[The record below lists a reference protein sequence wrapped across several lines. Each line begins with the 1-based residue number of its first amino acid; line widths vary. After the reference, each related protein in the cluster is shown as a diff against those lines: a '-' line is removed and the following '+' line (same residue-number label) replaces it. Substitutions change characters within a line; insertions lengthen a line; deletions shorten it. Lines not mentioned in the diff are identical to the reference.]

1 MEAMHM
7 NTNMKTEPTEVR
19 NMNRN
24 TEPIEVRNVSKSFQM
39 GTLKVPVL
47 DRVNLKVSK
56 GKFLSVMG
64 ASGSGKSTLLY
75 LMGGLDQASEG
86 TVLLNGCDLRE
97 MNDRDLSRVR
107 RQKLGFVFQF
117 YNLVPNMNVE
127 ENILLPVLLDGKT
140 ASSYQEKLN
149 DVLGLTGLL
158 QRRKN
163 TPSRLSGGEQQ
174 RVAIARALIH
184 DPEIILADEPIGNL
198 DSRTG
203 TGIMELLQKINRER
217 KKTIVMVTHSA
228 ESATYG
234 TGIIRLKDGRII
246 EKD

>member
-1 MEAMHM
+1 M

-56 GKFLSVMG
+56 GEFLSVMG

-217 KKTIVMVTHSA
+217 GKTIVMVTHSA

>member
-1 MEAMHM
+1 MEATYM
-7 NTNMKTEPTEVR
+7 NTNIKTEPVEVR
-19 NMNRN
+19 NMNRS

-47 DRVNLKVSK
+47 DRISLKVTR
-56 GKFLSVMG
+56 GEFLSVMG

-86 TVLLNGCDLRE
+86 TVLLNGFDLRE

-140 ASSYQEKLN
+140 ASAYQEKLD

-158 QRRKN
+158 HRRKN

-184 DPEIILADEPIGNL
+184 DPDIILADEPIGNL

-217 KKTIVMVTHSA
+217 GKTIVMVTHSA

-234 TGIIRLKDGRII
+234 TGLIRLKDGRIV
-246 EKD
+246 EKE

>member
-1 MEAMHM
+1 MEAMYM
-7 NTNMKTEPTEVR
+7 NTNMKTGPIEVR
-19 NMNRN
+19 NMDVKVY
-24 TEPIEVRNVSKSFQM
+24 PIEIKNVSKSFQM
-39 GTLKVPVL
+39 GTLNVPVL
-47 DRVNLKVSK
+47 DRVSLKVSR
-56 GKFLSVMG
+56 GEFLSVMG

-75 LMGGLDQASEG
+75 LMGGLDQATEG
-86 TVLLNGCDLRE
+86 TVLLNGSDLRE
-97 MNDRDLSRVR
+97 MKDRELSRIR

-140 ASSYQEKLN
+140 ASAYREKLD
-149 DVLGLTGLL
+149 DVLSLTGLL
-158 QRRKN
+158 HRRKN
-163 TPSRLSGGEQQ
+163 TPARLSGGEQQ

-234 TGIIRLKDGRII
+234 TGIIRLKDGRIV